1 MQNSEFPIK
10 ERLVWV
16 TDKKTGVKYQERRR
30 YQYDPERKYNRPI
43 SSERTG
49 LKLLPGED
57 TPVRSRAMRKRNK
70 VAQTEASVSS
80 PDIKNEASKI
90 EEPTIATRYRTGA
103 SDILNWAVSKSK
115 LADALHTAYDK
126 TTAEKMLTVA
136 NFMVQEGDP
145 ICNIDDWQLEHDAP
159 YREGLSADGCY
170 ELFEQLGHDESGMQA
185 LFKALGNMSGDAP
198 VVAFDSTTVS
208 TYSESRLK
216 ETVRQGYNKAGDGLD
231 TFKLLSFFSVKSEL
245 PISFEIQPGNLPDIK
260 SVANALIRVESYG
273 VQKPTLVADNGFF
286 SKNNVCQFCRSHIC
300 FIMRATL
307 EDKWIYNHLDDIVD
321 EEHSLT
327 LRDSL
332 NDIKCSN
339 SLYEDISGAT
349 VSSMTEL
356 TWEREKRRGEKQPG
370 QKESKKFRLYYHYY
384 RNESKAL
391 LERNIFKN
399 NLCSL
404 KDRLENIHYVPTKEE
419 QKMIDKFMNIR
430 VVKGNKRNI
439 TLLSKE
445 CEEEMRDFGIFV
457 LISNRESNPW
467 KALELYRKRNII
479 ETSYRIE
486 KTDLDGTRPRLWDMC
501 KVRGKEIC
509 RMIALGILFYINKA
523 KKRVQNECFA
533 RSCDTTNNKAERD
546 KYDKLLKWLK
556 ERSIK
561 RLLSW
566 YDCTETVKVNN
577 NIGRKRWTTESIAR
591 DQLFL
596 QLLKEDPMQEA

>member
-1 MQNSEFPIK
+1 MQNSEFPIM

-30 YQYDPERKYNRPI
+30 YQYVPERKYNRPL
-43 SSERTG
+43 SSRRTG
-49 LKLLPGED
+49 LKILPGED
-57 TPVRSRAMRKRNK
+57 TPVRSRPKKKKNET
-70 VAQTEASVSS
+70 AQSEASLSS
-80 PDIKNEASKI
+80 SDLKREEAPKTD
-90 EEPTIATRYRTGA
+90 EPTVATRYRTGA
-103 SDILNWAVSKSK
+103 SDILDWAVSKSK
-115 LADALHTAYDK
+115 LSDALYNAYDK
-126 TTAEKMLTVA
+126 TTAEKILTVA

-170 ELFEQLGHDESGMQA
+170 NLFEQLGRDESGMQT
-185 LFKALGNMSGDAP
+185 LFKSLGNMSGDAP

-245 PISFEIQPGNLPDIK
+245 PISFEIQPGNIPDIK
-260 SVANALIRVESYG
+260 SVTNALIRVESYG

-286 SKNNVCQFCRSHIC
+286 SQNNVCQFCRSHIG

-307 EDKWIYNHLDDIVD
+307 EDKWIYNHLNDVVD
-321 EEHSLT
+321 SEQSLT

-339 SLYEDISGAT
+339 SLYTEISGAT

-356 TWEREKRRGEKQPG
+356 TWEREKKRGEKQPG
-370 QKESKKFRLYYHYY
+370 QKESKKFRLYYHFY
-384 RNESKAL
+384 RNNSKYNLES
-391 LERNIFKN
+391 NIFKN
-399 NLCSL
+399 NLCNL

-419 QKMIDKFMNIR
+419 QKMIDKFMNIKI
-430 VVKGNKRNI
+430 VKGNKRKV

-457 LISNRESNPW
+457 LISNRESDPW

-486 KTDLDGTRPRLWDMC
+486 KSDLDGTRPRLWDMC

-509 RMIALGILFYINKA
+509 RMIALGILFYITKA
-523 KKRVQNECFA
+523 KKRVQNECFT
-533 RSCDTTNNKAERD
+533 RSCDTTNKSERD

-561 RLLSW
+561 RLLNW

-596 QLLKEDPMQEA
+596 QLLKEDSMPEA

>member
-10 ERLVWV
+10 EILVWV
-16 TDKKTGVKYQERRR
+16 TDKKTGVKYQERRK
-30 YQYDPERKYNRPI
+30 YQYCPERQYNRQI
-43 SSERTG
+43 SAERTG
-49 LKLLPGED
+49 LKMLPGED
-57 TPVRSRAMRKRNK
+57 TPVRCRAKKKSNK
-70 VAQTEASVSS
+70 PAQAETSLSS
-80 PDIKNEASKI
+80 PDIKEEVTKTD
-90 EEPTIATRYRTGA
+90 EPTVATRYRTGA

-115 LADALHTAYDK
+115 LSDAVYNAYDK

-136 NFMVQEGDP
+136 NFMVQEGDA
-145 ICNIDDWQLEHDAP
+145 ICNIDDWQLEHDGP

-170 ELFEQLGHDESGMQA
+170 DLFEQLGRDESGMQT
-185 LFKALGNMSGDAP
+185 LFKSLGNMSGDAP

-216 ETVRQGYNKAGDGLD
+216 ETVRPGYNKAGDGLD
-231 TFKLLSFFSVKSEL
+231 TFKLLSFFSVNSEL
-245 PISFEIQPGNLPDIK
+245 PISFEIQPGNIPDIK
-260 SVANALIRVESYG
+260 SVTNALIRVESYG

-286 SKNNVCQFCRSHIC
+286 SRNNVCQFCRSHIG

-321 EEHSLT
+321 SEQSLT

-356 TWEREKRRGEKQPG
+356 TWEREKKRGEKQPG
-370 QKESKKFRLYYHYY
+370 QKESKKFRLYYHFY

-391 LERNIFKN
+391 LERNMFKN

-404 KDRLENIHYVPTKEE
+404 KDRLVNIHYVPTKEE
-419 QKMIDKFMNIR
+419 QKMIDKFMNIKI
-430 VVKGNKRNI
+430 VKGNKRNV

-486 KTDLDGTRPRLWDMC
+486 KSDLDGARPRLWDMC

-509 RMIALGILFYINKA
+509 RMIALGILFYISKA
-523 KKRVQNECFA
+523 KKRVQNECFT
-533 RSCDTTNNKAERD
+533 RSFDTSNNKSERD
-546 KYDKLLKWLK
+546 RYDKLFKWLK

-561 RLLSW
+561 RLLKW
-566 YDCTETVKVNN
+566 HDCTETVKVNN
-577 NIGRKRWTTESIAR
+577 NIGKKRWTTETIAR

-596 QLLKEDPMQEA
+596 QLLNEAPMQEA